1 MPAIPDVDLAR
12 IRRFCDRSV
21 PAHLRDEARVEADV
35 RGKSV
40 TIFDCR
46 APSHPDVTDWS
57 RVLVAQLRYE
67 PASDTWTLYWADRNS
82 RWHRYDDIDPGT
94 ADELLNE
101 VNEDPT
107 GIFWG

>member
-1 MPAIPDVDLAR
+1 VPAVPDVDLAR
-12 IRRFCDRSV
+12 IRQFCDSSV
-21 PAHLRDEARVEADV
+21 PV

-46 APSHPDVTDWS
+46 APWHPDVTDWS
-57 RVLVAQLRYE
+57 RVPVAQLRYD
-67 PASDTWTLYWADRNS
+67 PASDTWTLNCADHNS
-82 RWHRYDDIDPGT
+82 RRHRYDDIDPGT

-101 VNEDPT
+101 INEDPT